1 MTKLDCEKVN
11 EDAEPLLG
19 ANITEPITIRTSNQE
34 STCGIELT
42 VDNVYK
48 VMGQVTADGEIL
60 VFLCNYVKQIEPAL
74 P

>member
-1 MTKLDCEKVN
+1 MN

-19 ANITEPITIRTSNQE
+19 ANVTEPITIRSSNQE

-42 VDNVYK
+42 VENVYK
-48 VMGQVTADGEIL
+48 IMGQVTADGEIL